1 MCIRDSYDTVGG
13 TYTNDSLRFIA
24 WEGKLLIMGF
34 ASGDISSIQ
43 TNKVLLKGCDI
54 IGIFWGPFARGNKNF
69 NLNCLKGVSD
79 LYNKKL
85 IKLSKPSMFHIS
97 EFLVPLEKIKER
109 KSIGKLCLYTDS
121 YKGRQE

>member
-1 MCIRDSYDTVGG
+1 MVVYSAKHLDTIAQM
-13 TYTNDSLRFIA
+13 SLNRVELLLNA
-24 WEGKLLIMGF
+24 WIDRYKSLL
-34 ASGDISSIQ
+34 
-43 TNKVLLKGCDI
+43 NKAC
-54 IGIFWGPFARGNKNF
+54 KNF